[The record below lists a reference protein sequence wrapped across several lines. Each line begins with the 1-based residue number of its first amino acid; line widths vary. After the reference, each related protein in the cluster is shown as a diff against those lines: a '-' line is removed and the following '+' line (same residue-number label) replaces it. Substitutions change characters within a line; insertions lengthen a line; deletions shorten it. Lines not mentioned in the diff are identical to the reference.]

1 MGRERRVHLEE
12 RRLGSV
18 YRSGVGFEFVKKQRT
33 RWICNCIYA
42 YCDPA
47 LNSLPPPV
55 RDSLS
60 VLSGK
65 YLQNSCDRDGLFNL
79 QE

>member
-1 MGRERRVHLEE
+1 MGREWRVHLEE

-18 YRSGVGFEFVKKQRT
+18 YRSGVGFEFVKKRT

-47 LNSLPPPV
+47 LNLLLPPV
-55 RDSLS
+55 RDSCES
-60 VLSGK
+60 
-65 YLQNSCDRDGLFNL
+65 LFNL
-79 QE
+79 R